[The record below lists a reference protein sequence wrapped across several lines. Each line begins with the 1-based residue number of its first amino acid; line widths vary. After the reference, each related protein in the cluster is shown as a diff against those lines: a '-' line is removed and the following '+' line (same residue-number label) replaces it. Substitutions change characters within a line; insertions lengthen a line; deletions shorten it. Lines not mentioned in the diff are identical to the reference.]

1 MTAAARPTDVMA
13 VASRW
18 VVSSVAVQ
26 FAKALLLFGSQ
37 IILARL
43 LSPNDFGIVAM
54 CAPVFGVF
62 ALFNELGLS
71 QAVIQHPNLS
81 EDDSNNVFWINLAL
95 GCVLAVALL
104 LLAPGVAAFY
114 NEQRVAAV
122 LTALSLLI
130 IVNSL
135 SFQQVALMHRR
146 MEPVPI
152 LLIDV
157 APVVANVTASVI
169 AARLDYGYW
178 ALVIGQLAHTF
189 MAGLLAWT
197 LSPFRPGL
205 PRALRKTWPLMKF
218 GAHLTGLSIA
228 SFAATSLN
236 PLMIGRLFGTWEV
249 GLFDR
254 GFKLVNMSFIQFLT
268 PLSRIA
274 ETSLARLQGDPN
286 RYRQAHLQF
295 SEALILFLTPGLI
308 CLALMP
314 DYAVEVLYGREWTT
328 ASAIV
333 SWFAVASVLA
343 PVGAAATWLFVSQ
356 GRTREM
362 LRFGLIGQCLSV
374 LSLALGLVWGP
385 VGVAAS
391 AAVFSFP
398 IHGVTV
404 WGATRQGPV
413 SLAQFVNMLV
423 PIALSTL
430 VAAAFV
436 YAASL
441 QAHHWTLH
449 PLLALVVGLLTAY
462 ASAGLALCATSP
474 GRRII
479 KNARR
484 AAQLVRCGTEA
495 A

>member
-1 MTAAARPTDVMA
+1 MTAAARPNDVMA

-37 IILARL
+37 IVLARL
-43 LSPNDFGIVAM
+43 LSPGDFGVVAM
-54 CAPVFGVF
+54 CAPIFGVC
-62 ALFNELGLS
+62 ALFNDLGLS
-71 QAVIQHPNLS
+71 QAVIQRPHLS

-95 GCVLAVALL
+95 GCVLALVLL

-114 NEQRVAAV
+114 GEQRVAAV
-122 LTALSLLI
+122 LSALSLLI

-146 MEPVPI
+146 MQPVPI

-157 APVVANVTASVI
+157 APVVANVIASI
-169 AARLDYGYW
+169 TAARLNYGYW
-178 ALVIGQLAHTF
+178 SLVIGQLAHTCT
-189 MAGLLAWT
+189 ACVLAWT
-197 LSPFRPGL
+197 LSPFRPSW
-205 PRALRKTWPLMKF
+205 PRALTKTFPLMKF

-236 PLMIGRLFGTWEV
+236 PLVIGRLFGAWEV

-254 GFKLVNMSFIQFLT
+254 GYKLVNMSFIQFLT

-274 ETSLARLQGDPN
+274 ETSLARLYAEPD

-295 SEALILFLTPGLI
+295 SETLILFLTPGLV

-314 DYAVEVLYGREWTT
+314 DHAVAVLYGREWVT
-328 ASAIV
+328 ASGIV
-333 SWFAVASVLA
+333 RWFATASLLA
-343 PVGAAATWLFVSQ
+343 PTGAAASWLFVSQ

-362 LRFGLIGQCLSV
+362 LRCGLVGQVLSV
-374 LSLALGLVWGP
+374 LSLALGLPWGP

-391 AAVFSFP
+391 AAIFSFP
-398 IHGVTV
+398 IQGVMV
-404 WGATRQGPV
+404 WGATRNGPV
-413 SLAQFVNMLV
+413 SLRHFIDMLL
-423 PIALSTL
+423 PIALSTA
-430 VAAAFV
+430 VAAALV

-441 QAHHWTLH
+441 QVQQWALH
-449 PLLALVVGLLTAY
+449 PLIALTIGVLTAY
-462 ASAGLALCATSP
+462 SSAALALCATSR

-479 KNARR
+479 GNARR
-484 AAQLVRCGTEA
+484 AAQLLRAGGRA